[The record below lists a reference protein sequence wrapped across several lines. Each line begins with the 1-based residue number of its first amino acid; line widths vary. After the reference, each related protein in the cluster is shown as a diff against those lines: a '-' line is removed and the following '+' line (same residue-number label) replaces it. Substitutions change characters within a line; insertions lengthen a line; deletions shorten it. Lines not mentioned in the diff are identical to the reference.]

1 MRVQNTFSFK
11 SEAEVL
17 LLNPREFHDRNLI
30 SEFKELPGVTVLDTI
45 NSQVAEWI
53 KLQNPSVNF
62 SGEKLNHAVA
72 DFFSKQDKELFGIW
86 VYYPWK
92 STLLRVLPEDMFIAV
107 RTVRNKYKI
116 TEEEQVELSKKSIGV
131 VGLSVGQSV
140 ALALAMERGCGELRL
155 ADFDVLELGNMNR
168 LRTGLTSIGLKKT
181 TITAREILE
190 IDPYIKVKLFD
201 DGINESNLEEFL
213 FSGGKL
219 DMVVDECDSLDI
231 KVLLREK
238 ARSFNIPVLMDT
250 SDRGMLDIERFDLEP
265 DREIFHGLI
274 GNLDYKELQG
284 LTTKEKLPYGL
295 KITGLETLSDRMQA
309 SLLEIN
315 QSITSWPQLA
325 SAVFLGGGLVAHAS
339 REILLGKNIASGRF
353 YVDFDEILKDPSFF
367 NSDTIQNSESPEIT
381 SEKTNA
387 KNDFPVNSNLSSQY
401 RLSKDELQELI
412 TCANT
417 APSGGN
423 CQPWEWVFD
432 QNGVLHLY
440 HDQERSAS
448 LLDFKG
454 TGSLIAFGAAIENI
468 RLYCGVN
475 GISFEI
481 KDLIEEFDQK
491 KILSL
496 VFTGKSES
504 VKSFPFE
511 ELYEFIGQR
520 CTDRLNEGRKE
531 LPKEFLNNILNTTSF
546 HGVKMTLF
554 QSPELITELAK
565 INGVMDY
572 VRMTDPR
579 GYEDFLKEVRWT
591 PEEAA
596 STKDGIDLNTF
607 DFSPADW
614 AVLKL
619 LSNKNAMGLIR
630 KFNLGKGF
638 TKISDE
644 TFASA
649 SAVGLLHGLG
659 NKPVDFFHTGMFLQ
673 RIWLIATLHGVSLQP
688 VTASLFLFQRCEEG
702 ENGYFSKDQ
711 KENIQVANKDFR
723 TIAGLSSGEQA
734 YFMFRLSLSHGQ
746 VVRSFRRDFSETL
759 TVL

>member
-17 LLNPREFHDRNLI
+17 LLNPREIHDRNVI

-45 NSQVAEWI
+45 NSQVGEWI
-53 KLQNPSVNF
+53 KLKNPSVNF
-62 SGEKLNHAVA
+62 TEEKLHRAVL
-72 DFFSKQDKELFGIW
+72 DFFNIENREIFGTW

-92 STLLRVLPEDMFIAV
+92 STFLRVLPEDMFIEV

-116 TEEEQVELSKKSIGV
+116 TEEEQLALSQKSIGV

-168 LRTGLTSIGLKKT
+168 LRTGLTNLGLKKT

-201 DGINESNLEEFL
+201 EGVNESNIDEFL

-238 ARSFNIPVLMDT
+238 ARSLRIPVLMDT

-265 DREIFHGLI
+265 ERDIFHGLL
-274 GNLDYKELQG
+274 GNIDYKELQG
-284 LTTKEKLPYGL
+284 LTTKQKLPYGL

-325 SAVFLGGGLVAHAS
+325 SSVFLGGGLVAHAS

-353 YVDFDEILKDPSFF
+353 YVDFDEILKDPSILY
-367 NSDTIQNSESPEIT
+367 SDHSQNSESPEID
-381 SEKTNA
+381 SEKPMVHGE
-387 KNDFPVNSNLSSQY
+387 DLISSDLISSY
-401 RLSKDELQELI
+401 RLSDLELQELI

-432 QNGVLHLY
+432 QKGVLHLY
-440 HDQERSAS
+440 HDKERSAS

-504 VKSFPFE
+504 VKTFPFE

-531 LPKEFLNNILNTTSF
+531 LPIEFLNSILTTTSF
-546 HGVKMTLF
+546 HGVNMTLF
-554 QSPELITELAK
+554 QSRELISELAK
-565 INGVMDY
+565 INGIMDY

-579 GYEDFLKEVRWT
+579 GYEDFLNEVRWT

-596 STKDGIDLNTF
+596 RSKDGIDLNTF

-619 LSNKNAMGLIR
+619 LSNKKAMGLIR

-638 TKISDE
+638 SKISDE

-649 SAVGLLHGLG
+649 SALGLLHGLG
-659 NKPVDFFHTGMFLQ
+659 NKPIDFFHAGMFLQ
-673 RIWLIATLHGVSLQP
+673 RIWLTATLHGVSLQP
-688 VTASLFLFQRCEEG
+688 VTASLFLFQRCEEDPL
-702 ENGYFSKDQ
+702 GYFSNDQ
-711 KENIQVANKDFR
+711 KVTIQVANKDFR
-723 TIAGLSSGEQA
+723 TLAGLKSGEQA
-734 YFMFRLSLSHGQ
+734 YFMFRLSLSQGQ